1 VSRARRAALWLALA
15 VAAGAA
21 RGAAAH
27 PLAPSLLEIR
37 LEPEGTAEVRFKTPS
52 LRPAG
57 TAIEPVLPAHCQP
70 LGDPLVRAEGTGTV
84 FETRVD
90 CGALGLVGQTVGF
103 TGLAESSTNA
113 LLRIELPGG
122 RAVRAALHGG
132 RPTLVVPGEPGWRET
147 ARDYLALGFGHILG
161 GADHLLFVAGL
172 MLLVRGARM
181 LVETITAF
189 TVGHS
194 VTLSL
199 AALGL
204 ARAPAELLDVAIAA
218 SILWLAVEI
227 SLGGGEGARR
237 SAWRRPRSMALG
249 FGLLHGF
256 GFAGAL
262 AQVGL
267 PAGDIPLAL
276 ASFNLGIEA
285 GQLCFVAG
293 LILLASALR
302 SLHAPRPRW
311 GSAAAAYTI
320 GALASYWMFQRMAA
334 WLV

>member
-1 VSRARRAALWLALA
+1 
-15 VAAGAA
+15 
-21 RGAAAH
+21 
-27 PLAPSLLEIR
+27 
-37 LEPEGTAEVRFKTPS
+37 
-52 LRPAG
+52 
-57 TAIEPVLPAHCQP
+57 
-70 LGDPLVRAEGTGTV
+70 
-84 FETRVD
+84 
-90 CGALGLVGQTVGF
+90 
-103 TGLAESSTNA
+103 
-113 LLRIELPGG
+113 
-122 RAVRAALHGG
+122 
-132 RPTLVVPGEPGWRET
+132 
-147 ARDYLALGFGHILG
+147 
-161 GADHLLFVAGL
+161 
-172 MLLVRGARM
+172 
-181 LVETITAF
+181 
-189 TVGHS
+189 
-194 VTLSL
+194 
-199 AALGL
+199 
-204 ARAPAELLDVAIAA
+204 
-218 SILWLAVEI
+218 
-227 SLGGGEGARR
+227 
-237 SAWRRPRSMALG
+237 MALG